1 MYKRQIY
8 DLLIC
13 GGEDHPTGLIEATDY
28 PEEKLK
34 YKRLIQWVNERFPI
48 ESIAYEWSGQVLY
61 SYDSLAFIGKNPFD
75 HGNIYIVDVYKR
87 QVRNH

>member
-1 MYKRQIY
+1 MLFWDTECRKDASFQPYHYVRLSEYNTIY

-34 YKRLIQWVNERFPI
+34 YKRLIQWVNGG
-48 ESIAYEWSGQVLY
+48 S
-61 SYDSLAFIGKNPFD
+61 D
-75 HGNIYIVDVYKR
+75 
-87 QVRNH
+87 